1 MRIHAIETGT
11 VQVRERQRRGVGPGP
26 LRAVATMLD
35 RAWTDPLPILAW
47 LVEHEEGLIVVDT
60 GETARVSQPGYL
72 PAWHPY
78 FRLAVR
84 ERVAPEEE
92 IGPQL
97 ARLGFS
103 TADVRWV
110 VLTHL
115 HTDHAGGLGH
125 FPDSEILVTREELA
139 FASGAPGRVRGYLPD
154 RWPTWLEP
162 TLVDFEARPFGP
174 FARSL
179 ALTRADDVTLLP
191 TPGHTPG
198 HLSVAVRD
206 GDRVIVLAGD
216 VSYTEGLL
224 LEDVADGVT
233 GDVAGARR
241 TMALVR
247 ELAAAESLVYLP
259 SHDPQSVERLEARR
273 AVPASSR

>member
-1 MRIHAIETGT
+1 M
-11 VQVRERQRRGVGPGP
+11 GPGP
-26 LRAVATMLD
+26 LRAVATILD

-60 GETARVSQPGYL
+60 GETARVSQPGYF

-97 ARLGFS
+97 TRLGFS

-139 FASGAPGRVRGYLPD
+139 FASGALGRS
-154 RWPTWLEP
+154 
-162 TLVDFEARPFGP
+162 AAICRPP
-174 FARSL
+174 ADL
-179 ALTRADDVTLLP
+179 ARADPRRLRGSPVRP
-191 TPGHTPG
+191 VRAQPGP
-198 HLSVAVRD
+198 D
-206 GDRVIVLAGD
+206 AG
-216 VSYTEGLL
+216 
-224 LEDVADGVT
+224 
-233 GDVAGARR
+233 
-241 TMALVR
+241 
-247 ELAAAESLVYLP
+247 
-259 SHDPQSVERLEARR
+259 
-273 AVPASSR
+273 

>member
-1 MRIHAIETGT
+1 VRIHAIQTGS
-11 VQVRERQRRGVGPGP
+11 VQLKERQRRGVGPGP

-35 RAWTDPLPILAW
+35 RTWTEPLPILAW

-60 GETARVSQPGYL
+60 GETARASQPGHF

-78 FRLAVR
+78 FRFAVR
-84 ERVAPEEE
+84 ARVAPEEE
-92 IGPQL
+92 IGAQL
-97 ARLGFS
+97 KRLGFS
-103 TADVRWV
+103 PGDVRLV

-115 HTDHAGGLGH
+115 HTDHAGGLDH

-139 FASGAPGRVRGYLPD
+139 FASGTLGRVRGYLPD
-154 RWPTWLEP
+154 RWPTWLQP
-162 TLVDFEARPFGP
+162 TLVDFEPRPFGP

-179 ALTRADDVTLLP
+179 ALTRAGDVTLLP

-206 GDRVIVLAGD
+206 GDRVILLAGD

-233 GDVAGARR
+233 TDVAGARR
-241 TMALVR
+241 TMALMR
-247 ELAAAESLVYLP
+247 ELAAAEPVVYLP
-259 SHDPQSVERLEARR
+259 SHDPQAVARLQDRR
-273 AVPASSR
+273 AVTAASR

>member
-1 MRIHAIETGT
+1 VRIHAIQTGT
-11 VQVRERQRRGVGPGP
+11 VQVKERQRRGVGPGP
-26 LRAVATMLD
+26 LRAAATMLD
-35 RAWTDPLPILAW
+35 RAWTEPLPILAW

-60 GETARVSQPGYL
+60 GETARASQPGHF

-84 ERVAPEEE
+84 ARVAPEEE

-103 TADVRWV
+103 TGDVRRV

-115 HTDHAGGLGH
+115 HTDHAGGLDH
-125 FPDSEILVTREELA
+125 FPDSEVLVTREELA
-139 FASGAPGRVRGYLPD
+139 FASGALGKLRGYLPD
-154 RWPTWLEP
+154 RRPAWLQP
-162 TLVDFEARPFGP
+162 TLVDFEQRAFGP

-179 ALTRADDVTLLP
+179 ALTRAGDVTLLP

-206 GDRVIVLAGD
+206 GDRVILLAGD

-233 GDVAGARR
+233 TDVAGARR
-241 TMALVR
+241 AMALVR
-247 ELAAAESLVYLP
+247 ELAAAEPVVYLP
-259 SHDPQSVERLEARR
+259 SHDPQAVARLQERR
-273 AVPASSR
+273 AVTAASR